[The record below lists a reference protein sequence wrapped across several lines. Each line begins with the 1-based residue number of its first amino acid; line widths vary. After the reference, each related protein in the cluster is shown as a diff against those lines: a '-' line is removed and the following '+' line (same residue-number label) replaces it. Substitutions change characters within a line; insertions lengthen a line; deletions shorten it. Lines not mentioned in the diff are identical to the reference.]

1 MKTVHRI
8 FSVLTSIVTWAVLG
22 SVLIITAVL
31 FLPGLFHTKPYIVL
45 SGSME
50 PLISTGSLAYIH
62 EGDEPLQEGDIVGY
76 MAGDGLLVVHRIVG
90 RGEDGWITQGD
101 ANEIQDMNEVMDSQV
116 LGKFVRSIPD
126 AGYLLADIRSN
137 TMNVG
142 PFAVPVLIPAVTGV
156 MLLLYLIQ
164 YFLGLFV
171 PDTEIKNEK
180 ENEDD

>member
-1 MKTVHRI
+1 MRMVYKI
-8 FSVLTSIVTWAVLG
+8 FSILTSVVTWSVLGLVLIVTA
-22 SVLIITAVL
+22 AL
-31 FLPGLFHTKPYIVL
+31 FLPGLFGTKPYIVL

-62 EGDEPLQEGDIVGY
+62 ESDEPLQEGDIIGY
-76 MAGDGLLVVHRIVG
+76 MAGDGLLVIHRIVG

-101 ANEIQDMNEVMDSQV
+101 ANEIQDMNEVADSQV

-142 PFAVPVLIPAVTGV
+142 PFALPVLIPAITGA

-171 PDTEIKNEK
+171 PDTEIKK
-180 ENEDD
+180 